1 MQLLSSLIAVH
12 PKARTAAA
20 QAIAKVGKVDI
31 PDGQWTTLV
40 PSLVAQVL
48 NPAAGSELKSASVT
62 ALGFLCEELVRT
74 RRARF
79 IRLLLRH
86 ECLGQPVARLYTAR
100 LQLKCATAARLC
112 ACAVL
117 QVQQHSR
124 GLPALARRILLVR
137 TDVFKAPPSYRP
149 VACIVLRIC
158 RMRWSKPKRIVF

>member
-1 MQLLSSLIAVH
+1 MCSFNPFTCARNAFFTPYLCTCTCFDGCAPLQLLSSLIAVH

-86 ECLGQPVARLYTAR
+86 ECLGQPVARLYT
-100 LQLKCATAARLC
+100 
-112 ACAVL
+112 
-117 QVQQHSR
+117 
-124 GLPALARRILLVR
+124 
-137 TDVFKAPPSYRP
+137 
-149 VACIVLRIC
+149 
-158 RMRWSKPKRIVF
+158 